1 LFCLLFIA
9 LIFVQPFTAVHS
21 NAFAADDIGK
31 KLPGWEAWI
40 ESDCQNTIKC
50 PHNGATFEEIIYYV
64 NKIVTE
70 NAGVLD
76 ERFGNSTPICLQFD
90 YPELG
95 TKSEAERALL
105 VSYLNSVNAS
115 YGRIPIE
122 ISMQTILH
130 PIMSN
135 VVSAEVSLHNRES
148 SREDQRYSSATVAYE
163 GTDVEFY
170 DSLVEIA
177 EYKPAVDAKIREIGE
192 SAKKFSDNATG
203 QLKFINDYLVKN
215 VKYDYDFA
223 QWNESDRKSFY
234 DLSGMPYNAYGALVN
249 GLAVCSGFSHAV
261 AELCDYLDIPNFI
274 YDNEIHSW
282 NMAYVDDAWK
292 MLDVTWNATGDDA
305 EEYFLVDDV
314 RKVDGSHS
322 HVYAKSEIESKKKE
336 TLSFWELKRKYD
348 SCFDYYD
355 EHKLAIDALTSA
367 GIFVGNADGELNLQK
382 GLTRAELAVLLTRLN
397 DMEGA
402 VRENL
407 EYYAS
412 VAPFSDVPAWAEP
425 YVGYCYEEG
434 LMKGYNDNT
443 FGSNDAVNVK
453 MASTV
458 ILRQAGYV
466 EADWSYDTSIE
477 RLRSA
482 GIMPKFWPTGTTA
495 LRNDIAMMIYYN
507 LLHTKSNAKRS
518 IQRYRFDAVFKT
530 EIAG

>member
-1 LFCLLFIA
+1 MSRKITCQKLFCLLFIA

-21 NAFAADDIGK
+21 NAFAADDIGE

-40 ESDCQNTIKC
+40 KSDCQNTIKC

-76 ERFGNSTPICLQFD
+76 ERFGNSTPICLQLD

-203 QLKFINDYLVKN
+203 QLKFINDFLVKN

-234 DLSGMPYNAYGALVN
+234 DLSGMPYN
-249 GLAVCSGFSHAV
+249 
-261 AELCDYLDIPNFI
+261 
-274 YDNEIHSW
+274 
-282 NMAYVDDAWK
+282 
-292 MLDVTWNATGDDA
+292 
-305 EEYFLVDDV
+305 
-314 RKVDGSHS
+314 R
-322 HVYAKSEIESKKKE
+322 
-336 TLSFWELKRKYD
+336 R
-348 SCFDYYD
+348 
-355 EHKLAIDALTSA
+355 
-367 GIFVGNADGELNLQK
+367 
-382 GLTRAELAVLLTRLN
+382 
-397 DMEGA
+397 
-402 VRENL
+402 
-407 EYYAS
+407 
-412 VAPFSDVPAWAEP
+412 
-425 YVGYCYEEG
+425 
-434 LMKGYNDNT
+434 
-443 FGSNDAVNVK
+443 
-453 MASTV
+453 
-458 ILRQAGYV
+458 
-466 EADWSYDTSIE
+466 
-477 RLRSA
+477 
-482 GIMPKFWPTGTTA
+482 
-495 LRNDIAMMIYYN
+495 
-507 LLHTKSNAKRS
+507 
-518 IQRYRFDAVFKT
+518 
-530 EIAG
+530 